1 MADSAMKLFSRMPR
15 VIIRLPSA
23 VMTSRDIMR
32 GILRYAQH
40 NGPWSIQIIE
50 GRENEQRTPDFDSQN
65 RSGFIGYFSKTELP
79 RFLRNVDVPVVL
91 VDPVRLSDV
100 PAIGRNAHVVGCVV
114 CDNVGV
120 GVAAADFF
128 LSQRRF
134 RHFAFVGEV
143 TGSTWSEERFVS
155 YRQTLAKHGFDSLR
169 YPTPSVR
176 LRSDTARERQRL
188 CRWIRQLP
196 RPCAVF
202 VAFDMRAR
210 QVLDACLEA
219 RLSVP
224 EEIALLS
231 VDNDPTI
238 CETTTPQLSSIKMS
252 QEQAGYNAAALLDK
266 AMRQRIP
273 RRNGPQVISYGFTD
287 VVPRASTDVVLFG
300 DPIVERAVACIRLN
314 AGTPLTVKDIARHVS
329 VSQRLLE
336 LHFKRVLGHTVHDE
350 IMLTRLSRIKRILHE
365 TTDSIETIALNSG
378 FANSSHLSTSFKRAF
393 GITPSAFRRKQIS

>member
-1 MADSAMKLFSRMPR
+1 MKIFSRMPR

-50 GRENEQRTPDFDSQN
+50 GRENEQRAPDFGPQN
-65 RSGFIGYFSKTELP
+65 RSGVIGYFSQAELP
-79 RFLRNVDVPVVL
+79 RFLQKVEVPVVL
-91 VDPVRLSDV
+91 VDSIRPSDV
-100 PAIGRNAHVVGCVV
+100 PTIKRNTHVVGCIV
-114 CDNVGV
+114 CDNAGV
-120 GVAAADFF
+120 GTAAADFF
-128 LSQRRF
+128 ISQRRF
-134 RHFAFVGEV
+134 RHFAFIGEV
-143 TGSTWSEERFVS
+143 TGCTWSQERFIS
-155 YRQTLAKHGFDSLR
+155 YRQMLAKHGFDCLC
-169 YPTPSVR
+169 YPTPSAR
-176 LRSDTARERQRL
+176 LRADTIHERQNL
-188 CRWIRQLP
+188 GRWIRQLP
-196 RPCAVF
+196 HPCAVF

-210 QVLDACLEA
+210 QVLDTCQEA

-231 VDNDPTI
+231 VDNDQTI
-238 CETTTPQLSSIKMS
+238 CETTTPQLSSIRMS

-273 RRNGPQVISYGFTD
+273 RRRRPQIISYGFMD

-314 AGTPLTVKDIARHVS
+314 AGTRFSVKDIAQHVS

-365 TTDSIETIALNSG
+365 TTESIETIALSSG
-378 FANSSHLSTSFKRAF
+378 FANSSHLSTSFKRTF
-393 GITPSAFRRKQIS
+393 GITPSAFRRKQSS